1 MAGSEYYKLK
11 VFSKS
16 CLFVIGSSF
25 LLSCL
30 VCSPRIHILPPSQV
44 AAKDLVA
51 VHSVSKVEKTV
62 FSWGISYFFG

>member
-51 VHSVSKVEKTV
+51 VDEEVQQKALKT
-62 FSWGISYFFG
+62 IYER

>member
-51 VHSVSKVEKTV
+51 VDEEVQQKALKT
-62 FSWGISYFFG
+62 FYER